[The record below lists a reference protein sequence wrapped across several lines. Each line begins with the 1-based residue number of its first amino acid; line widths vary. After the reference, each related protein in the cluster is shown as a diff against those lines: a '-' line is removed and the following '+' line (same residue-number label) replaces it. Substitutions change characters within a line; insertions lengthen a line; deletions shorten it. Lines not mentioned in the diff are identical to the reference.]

1 MSYRVGCWET
11 CIKRRWKI
19 YTSYISLKQ
28 WGNVMVNLREILFS
42 HIFICI
48 YAKKVVPSTSSPIND
63 GDPFESTVAFC
74 GAYAKAD
81 IFLPSLA
88 ALLFYAD
95 TYPLMQA

>member
-1 MSYRVGCWET
+1 MA
-11 CIKRRWKI
+11 
-19 YTSYISLKQ
+19 
-28 WGNVMVNLREILFS
+28 NLREILFS

-48 YAKKVVPSTSSPIND
+48 YAKKVVPSTSSPIDD

-95 TYPLMQA
+95 TYPLMQPLSIRVKLIKLYFIWQKNIRTFAYVQFL